1 MNLKVIK
8 NKLAV
13 LSSVFVFAAG
23 VWTVSG
29 VPVMAEPKSA
39 EENDPANSWRYKD
52 GKPVRQQQTAGP
64 SIYSRGARTVTN
76 AWNNVNGVFLNSL
89 GNPIPNATA
98 KGIDVSKWDGKID
111 WKKVKEDGID
121 YAIIR
126 AGYGENLKS
135 QDDPTW
141 EYNSSECERIGMPY
155 GVYIYSYATNTA
167 KAKSEAEHVM
177 RLIKGKKLSYPIY
190 YDMED
195 EKYQGGL
202 SNKELGDIADTFIKT
217 LNNAGY
223 KNVGV
228 YANKYW
234 FSSLLTSSVFNKNP
248 RWVAQ
253 YNYRCDY
260 NGNYHMWQSTD
271 LGKVSGIGTNVDLNF
286 KIGSWNVNAS
296 QPVSVSSIKLNKT
309 SLKLKNG
316 SAYTL
321 KKTIAPSNAGSKSVT
336 WSSSNKKIAAVS
348 ASGKITAKG
357 VGKAT
362 ITVKTSN
369 GKKAA
374 CRVTVRPKTNKIKK
388 LKKSGRKNIKIT
400 WSKVSGTTKYQIY
413 MSKKK
418 SSGYKRIK
426 TASSKTTS
434 FTKKGLKRGKRY
446 YFKVRSY
453 KTVGKIKYYSSFS
466 GVKSLKR

>member
-1 MNLKVIK
+1 MKLKGVKSI
-8 NKLAV
+8 LAVCTAAV
-13 LSSVFVFAAG
+13 LSMSVWSGSGMTVFAN
-23 VWTVSG
+23 
-29 VPVMAEPKSA
+29 EKSA
-39 EENDPANSWRYKD
+39 EENDPANSWRFKD
-52 GKPVRQQQTAGP
+52 GKPIKQKETAGP
-64 SIYSRGARTVTN
+64 SMTGRGARAVAN
-76 AWNNVNGVFLNSL
+76 AWKNVNGVFLNSL
-89 GNPIPNATA
+89 GDPIPNATA
-98 KGIDVSKWDGKID
+98 RGIDVSKWDGKIN
-111 WKKVKEDGID
+111 WEKVKADGID

-126 AGYGENLKS
+126 VGYGENLKS

-141 EYNSSECERIGMPY
+141 AYNASECERLGIPY

-202 SNKELGDIADTFIKT
+202 SNQKLGDIAGTFIKT
-217 LNNAGY
+217 LSSAGY

-234 FSSLLTSSVFNKNP
+234 FSSRLTSSVFHQYP

-260 NGNYHMWQSTD
+260 EGNYHMWQSTD
-271 LGKVSGIGTNVDLNF
+271 SGKVNGIGTNVDLNF
-286 KIGSWNVNAS
+286 KIGVWNVNALHTIT
-296 QPVSVSSIKLNKT
+296 VSSVKLNKA

-316 SAYTL
+316 SSYTL
-321 KKTIAPSNAGSKSVT
+321 KKSISPSNASNKNVT
-336 WSSSNKKIAAVS
+336 WTSSNKKIASVS

-357 VGKAT
+357 VGKAV
-362 ITVKTSN
+362 ITSKTSN
-369 GKKAA
+369 GKKAV
-374 CRVTVRPKTNKIKK
+374 CKVTVRPKTNKIKK
-388 LKKSGRKNIKIT
+388 LKKSGKKSIKIT

-426 TASSKTTS
+426 TASAKSS
-434 FTKKGLKRGKRY
+434 SYTKGKLKRGKRY

-453 KTVGKIKYYSSFS
+453 KKAGNTKYYSSFS
-466 GVKSLKR
+466 GIKSLKR